1 MRPPRALV
9 LDTNIVLDML
19 LFGDPAAAVA
29 QAQLWAALAQPAPR
43 LHWIATEAMR
53 AELAHVLAYAHLQP
67 RMAHYQRTA
76 ADILAQFDA
85 AATLVDAAA
94 ETAVRCRDGDDQK
107 FIDLAIAH
115 RAVLLSKDR
124 QVLKLRKR
132 LARLDVLATAAL
144 PQL

>member
-1 MRPPRALV
+1 MTPPRALV

-19 LFGDPAAAVA
+19 LFGDPRATAA
-29 QAQLWAALAQPAPR
+29 QTQLWAALAQPAPR
-43 LHWIATEAMR
+43 LHWIATTAMR
-53 AELAHVLAYAHLQP
+53 AELAHVLTYAHLQP

-76 ADILAQFDA
+76 VDILAQFDA
-85 AATLVDAAA
+85 AVTLVNAAA

-124 QVLKLRKR
+124 QVLKLRNR
-132 LARLDVLATAAL
+132 LARLDVLAAAAL
-144 PQL
+144 PKL